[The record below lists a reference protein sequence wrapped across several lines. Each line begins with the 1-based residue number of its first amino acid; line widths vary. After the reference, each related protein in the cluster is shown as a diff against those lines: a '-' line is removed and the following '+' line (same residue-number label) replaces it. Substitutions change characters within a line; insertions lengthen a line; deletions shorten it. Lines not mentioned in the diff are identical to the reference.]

1 MKIAIDAMGGDN
13 APEAVVR
20 GSIQARDEYNLDIIL
35 SGKEN
40 EIKKILEK
48 NTNNFKNVEIINAE
62 DVITNDD
69 KPVLAIR
76 RKKDSSLVKALN
88 AVKNHEA
95 DAIVSAGSTG
105 ALLSGGTLLIGRIHG
120 IERPAIGALI
130 PNMYGGFS
138 LLIDSGA
145 NVDSKPE
152 FLYDFAIMGD
162 IYLKKAMNISSPRIA
177 IANIGQEKSKGDKL
191 TVETYDLLENSNLDL
206 NFIGNIEARDI
217 LQGKADIIVCD
228 GFAGNMILKTMEGTV
243 QEIMKGLKAEL
254 MSSMRSKIGGALI
267 KPALKNFKSKFDYS
281 EHGGAPLLGVKAPV
295 IKAHGSSDAKAI
307 KNAIRQAKVCI
318 ESNVNELIEES
329 IMRRWWL
336 CSKELK
342 N

>member
-13 APEAVVR
+13 APEAVVQ
-20 GSIQARDEYNLDIIL
+20 GSIQARDEYNLGIIL
-35 SGKEN
+35 SGKEI

-48 NTNNFKNVEIINAE
+48 NTSNFSNIEIINAE
-62 DVITNDD
+62 DIISNDD
-69 KPVLAIR
+69 KPVLAVR
-76 RKKDSSLVKALN
+76 RKKESSLVKAFN
-88 AVKNHEA
+88 AVKNEEA

-105 ALLSGGTLLIGRIHG
+105 AVLSGGTLLIGRIKG

-130 PNMYGGFS
+130 PNMSGGLC

-162 IYLKKAMNISSPRIA
+162 IYLKKVMNIDFPRIA
-177 IANIGQEKSKGDKL
+177 LANIGTEKSKGDKL
-191 TVETYDLLENSNLDL
+191 AVGTYELLEKSNLGL
-206 NFIGNIEARDI
+206 NFIGNMEAREI
-217 LQGKADIIVCD
+217 LKGKADIIVCD

-243 QEIMKGLKAEL
+243 SEIMKGLKEEI

-307 KNAIRQAKVCI
+307 KNAIRQAKICC

-329 IMRRWWL
+329 IMRR
-336 CSKELK
+336 
-342 N
+342 